1 MQCTYSSDIHLRSL
15 PTKPV
20 GIRLIDAR
28 TGETSDNQ
36 EDLTI
41 VLRACQMPYNMGHT
55 HTLCTYSPARALLH
69 QVALSSRLN
78 GTNNG

>member
-1 MQCTYSSDIHLRSL
+1 MQCTYSLDIHLRSL

-55 HTLCTYSPARALLH
+55 HTHFARTVQHAHCCIKLPYPAD
-69 QVALSSRLN
+69 
-78 GTNNG
+78 